1 MKTTTI
7 FKSLT
12 VLALGL
18 IFSVNANAQDRSEN
32 PQGTTNKKE
41 GNTTLSVEVGEFYSL
56 TLSQDNAT
64 IRLDSEEK
72 FRDGSTSEEIK
83 MTIFSSKKYAV
94 DVKVNSEKFNIQNG
108 GATEVNTNNID
119 VLVEATEGL
128 AGNVISRGFKNLNT
142 TAQKIISSPNATK
155 NDIYKISYEI
165 PAGNT
170 AAFLGEYNKTLVTE
184 ITYTLMPL

>member
-18 IFSVNANAQDRSEN
+18 IFSVNANAQDEPEN
-32 PQGTTNKKE
+32 PQ
-41 GNTTLSVEVGEFYSL
+41 GNTTLSVKVGEFYSL
-56 TLSQDNAT
+56 TLSHDNAT
-64 IRLDSEEK
+64 ISLDSEDK
-72 FRDGSTSEEIK
+72 FRDGSTSEEIE
-83 MTIFSSKKYAV
+83 MTIFSSKKYDV
-94 DVKVNSEKFNIQNG
+94 DVKVNSAQFNIQNG
-108 GATEVNTNNID
+108 GTTDVNTNNID
-119 VLVEATEGL
+119 VLVKATEGL
-128 AGNVISRGFKNLNT
+128 AGNVISREFKNLNT
-142 TAQKIISSPNATK
+142 TAQKIISSSNATK